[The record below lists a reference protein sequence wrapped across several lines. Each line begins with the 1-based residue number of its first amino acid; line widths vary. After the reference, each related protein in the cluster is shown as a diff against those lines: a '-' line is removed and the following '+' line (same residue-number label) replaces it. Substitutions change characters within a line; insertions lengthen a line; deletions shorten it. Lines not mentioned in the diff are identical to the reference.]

1 VFVGDVERG
10 PNNLEF
16 AVAGAS
22 VYQNKTDVTS
32 YSYDSVKR
40 EFVSY
45 DTPSIAKMKAL
56 YAVNKGLAGTMFW
69 EVYITFN
76 CCVHQM
82 TDPIPPSSPKIRS
95 AVNLWFHPPP
105 RFSDPSIQPR
115 TTSSK
120 GAFNFLNFG
129 DTNDL
134 LAGMQ
139 AVNGTMSVT
148 I

>member
-1 VFVGDVERG
+1 MFVGAIKSD

-69 EVYITFN
+69 EVCITFN
-76 CCVHQM
+76 CRVHRM
-82 TDPIPPSSPKIRS
+82 THPVRAQLSQDKVGSESLISSS
-95 AVNLWFHPPP
+95 AEILG
-105 RFSDPSIQPR
+105 SLD
-115 TTSSK
+115 TTQNHVK
-120 GAFNFLNFG
+120 
-129 DTNDL
+129 
-134 LAGMQ
+134 
-139 AVNGTMSVT
+139 
-148 I
+148 